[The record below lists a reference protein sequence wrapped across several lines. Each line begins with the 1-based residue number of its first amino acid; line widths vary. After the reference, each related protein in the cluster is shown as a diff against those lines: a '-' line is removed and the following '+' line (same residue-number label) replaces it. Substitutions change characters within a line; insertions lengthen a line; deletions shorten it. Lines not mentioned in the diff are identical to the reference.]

1 MTTKDPNCFYCRDDQ
16 RRKDLMIEIMK
27 LKSSTLYLFRDQKNR
42 GRCVL
47 KFNDHKVDLS
57 QLTDDEYRL
66 FSNELRMVSKTLMTL
81 FHPDKI
87 NYAIY
92 GDLVPHLHVH
102 IVPKRKDGP
111 QWGAPF
117 SDSVPQKILSD
128 EEYRSLVSEIR
139 EELTRQL
146 SNA

>member
-1 MTTKDPNCFYCRDDQ
+1 MEHKDPACFYCQDDD
-16 RRKDLMIEIMK
+16 RRKALMIEIMK
-27 LKSSTLYLFRDQKNR
+27 LGSSTLYLFRDQKNR

-47 KFNDHKVDLS
+47 KLNDHKTDLS
-57 QLTDDEYRL
+57 QLSDDEYGL
-66 FSNELRMVSKTLMTL
+66 FTRELRAVARALTAL

-111 QWGAPF
+111 QWGSPF
-117 SDSVPQKILSD
+117 SDSVPKKILSD
-128 EEYRSLVSEIR
+128 EEYEGLVSSIR
-139 EELTRQL
+139 EEVERQL
-146 SNA
+146 PHA